1 MLFLWVRN
9 GTKGC
14 EGCTVI
20 ISNLTCS
27 NMTSHPCQVMMAI
40 DIDGIGVW
48 GADSIVGE
56 DDGGITEGDA
66 DLRLM
71 LCILVVLAFMLAL
84 GLNVYRDP
92 RIRALTGL
100 AHAKNPAL
108 DTE

>member
-1 MLFLWVRN
+1 
-9 GTKGC
+9 
-14 EGCTVI
+14 
-20 ISNLTCS
+20 
-27 NMTSHPCQVMMAI
+27 MA
-40 DIDGIGVW
+40 IDGIGVW
-48 GADSIVGE
+48 GADALVGE

-92 RIRALTGL
+92 RSRAPMGR